1 MEIGRVVK
9 DPLWSFRAGGNL
21 ERVITG
27 EMVGVLRR
35 WGMCLVIE
43 LTEVA
48 GGSVVERGKRSNKA
62 APYCI
67 FISGNMAEV
76 MPSPGLGS
84 LSGRTDDHRCRG
96 SQKDIP
102 DMGRSTDKAQ
112 IKAGSKGSISG
123 CTGDHRCRGSQ
134 KHIPGKGRSTDKAQ
148 IKVGSKSL
156 RKRWAG
162 RP

>member
-9 DPLWSFRAGGNL
+9 DLLWSFRAGGNL

-27 EMVGVLRR
+27 EMVGVFRR
-35 WGMCLVIE
+35 WGMYLVIE

-67 FISGNMAEV
+67 FISGNMVEV
-76 MPSPGLGS
+76 MPFPGLGS
-84 LSGRTDDHRCRG
+84 RSGHTDDHRCRG

-102 DMGRSTDKAQ
+102 D
-112 IKAGSKGSISG
+112 KGG
-123 CTGDHRCRGSQ
+123 
-134 KHIPGKGRSTDKAQ
+134 STDKAQ
-148 IKVGSKSL
+148 IKVGSKGSIS
-156 RKRWAG
+156 G
-162 RP
+162 RTEITGAEGARRTFQTRGGAQTRP